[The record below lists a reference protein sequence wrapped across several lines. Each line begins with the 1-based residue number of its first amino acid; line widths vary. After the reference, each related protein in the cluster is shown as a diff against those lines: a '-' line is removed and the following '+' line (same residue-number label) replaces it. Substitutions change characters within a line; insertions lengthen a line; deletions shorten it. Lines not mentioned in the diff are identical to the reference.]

1 VRENYDFLLEL
12 FADQPEEAERVIAHL
27 LLLKWG
33 FSRLQPGQDSRNAL
47 LPHMQTC
54 LYDLL
59 QLKPVLG
66 LNFDRG
72 IFFVDWNYSQAQA
85 APLDHV
91 ALCDTLRSSQMT
103 GPLAVETLRYAATLV
118 QHLIIHLHD
127 HILQQEA
134 SFENGLFDPSCD
146 TPFDILWKQLAVGAG
161 SKLTQA
167 ISRIR
172 CVPFPLH
179 TSAAHTHHPSRNS
192 SHAPHH
198 PSRNSSHAQPRRHPV
213 FRKQHH
219 RHVL

>member
-1 VRENYDFLLEL
+1 MLRYERTNYAAVHET
-12 FADQPEEAERVIAHL
+12 FADQPEEAERVIGHM

-33 FSRLQPGQDSRNAL
+33 LSRVQPGQDPRNAL

-59 QLKPVLG
+59 HLKPVLG

-72 IFFVDWNYSQAQA
+72 NFFVDWNYSQAQA
-85 APLDHV
+85 MAPDHV
-91 ALCDTLRSSQMT
+91 ALCETLRSSQMT
-103 GPLAVETLRYAATLV
+103 GLVAVETLRYAATLV

-127 HILQQEA
+127 HIMQQET

-172 CVPFPLH
+172 RAFPLH
-179 TSAAHTHHPSRNS
+179 MSAAALHPLT
-192 SHAPHH
+192 P
-198 PSRNSSHAQPRRHPV
+198 PQPRRCPV

-219 RHVL
+219 RHVF